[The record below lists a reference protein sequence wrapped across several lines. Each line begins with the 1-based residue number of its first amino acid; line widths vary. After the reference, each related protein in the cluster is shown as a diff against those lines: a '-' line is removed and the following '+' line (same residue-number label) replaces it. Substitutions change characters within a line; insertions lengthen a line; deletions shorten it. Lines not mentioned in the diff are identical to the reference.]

1 MILTTLLG
9 RTVKER
15 GMKTL
20 SHEQL
25 GFVMASFSKMRM
37 VGMYILFSIVGLYL
51 VLGYLKWLEYLTE
64 MGINPTVV
72 YFVLIM
78 LYIITS
84 QGLSIAKLRKW
95 TYPPSICVRFMLVQ
109 VFSCSEFVHYW
120 SEWSITWGN
129 KWLRRH
135 HRLRYGWHKQMVWCK
150 ITWWGYIA

>member
-1 MILTTLLG
+1 MNSEMIFYAGLGLMIVTTFLG

-37 VGMYILFSIVGLYL
+37 VGMYILFCIVGVYL

-72 YFVLIM
+72 YFMLIM
-78 LYIITS
+78 LYIVTS
-84 QGLSIAKLRKW
+84 QGLSIAKLRKMDLP
-95 TYPPSICVRFMLVQ
+95 TEY
-109 VFSCSEFVHYW
+109 
-120 SEWSITWGN
+120 
-129 KWLRRH
+129 LRSVYLGAGLQLLGISALLIGMINYMGR
-135 HRLRYGWHKQMVWCK
+135 
-150 ITWWGYIA
+150 

>member
-84 QGLSIAKLRKW
+84 QGLSIAKLRKMDLP
-95 TYPPSICVRFMLVQ
+95 TEYLRSVYVGAGLQLLGICALLIGIINYMGQ
-109 VFSCSEFVHYW
+109 
-120 SEWSITWGN
+120 
-129 KWLRRH
+129 
-135 HRLRYGWHKQMVWCK
+135 
-150 ITWWGYIA
+150 

>member
-1 MILTTLLG
+1 MNPEMIFYAGLGVMILTTLLG

-51 VLGYLKWLEYLTE
+51 VMGYLKWLEYLTE

-72 YFVLIM
+72 YFVLIL

-84 QGLSIAKLRKW
+84 QGLSIAKLRKMDLP
-95 TYPPSICVRFMLVQ
+95 TEYLRSVYVGAGLQLLGICALLIGMINYMGQ
-109 VFSCSEFVHYW
+109 
-120 SEWSITWGN
+120 
-129 KWLRRH
+129 
-135 HRLRYGWHKQMVWCK
+135 
-150 ITWWGYIA
+150 

>member
-1 MILTTLLG
+1 MNSEMIFYAGLGVMILTTLLG

-84 QGLSIAKLRKW
+84 QGLSIAKLRKMDLP
-95 TYPPSICVRFMLVQ
+95 TEYLRSVYVGAGLQLLGICALLIGMINYMGQ
-109 VFSCSEFVHYW
+109 
-120 SEWSITWGN
+120 
-129 KWLRRH
+129 
-135 HRLRYGWHKQMVWCK
+135 
-150 ITWWGYIA
+150 

>member
-1 MILTTLLG
+1 MNPEMIFYAGLGVMILTTLLG

-72 YFVLIM
+72 YFVLIL

-84 QGLSIAKLRKW
+84 QGLSIAKLRKMDLP
-95 TYPPSICVRFMLVQ
+95 TEYLRSVYVGAGLQLLGICALLIGMINYMGQ
-109 VFSCSEFVHYW
+109 
-120 SEWSITWGN
+120 
-129 KWLRRH
+129 
-135 HRLRYGWHKQMVWCK
+135 
-150 ITWWGYIA
+150 

>member
-1 MILTTLLG
+1 MNPEMIFYAGLGVMILTTLLG

-37 VGMYILFSIVGLYL
+37 VGMYILFSIVELYL

-72 YFVLIM
+72 YFVLIL

-84 QGLSIAKLRKW
+84 QGLSIAKLRKMDLP
-95 TYPPSICVRFMLVQ
+95 TEYLRSVYVGAGLQLLGICALLIGMINYMGQ
-109 VFSCSEFVHYW
+109 
-120 SEWSITWGN
+120 
-129 KWLRRH
+129 
-135 HRLRYGWHKQMVWCK
+135 
-150 ITWWGYIA
+150 

>member
-1 MILTTLLG
+1 MNSEMIFYAGLGLMIVTTFLG

-72 YFVLIM
+72 YFMLIM
-78 LYIITS
+78 LYIVTS
-84 QGLSIAKLRKW
+84 QGLSIAKLRKMDLP
-95 TYPPSICVRFMLVQ
+95 TEY
-109 VFSCSEFVHYW
+109 
-120 SEWSITWGN
+120 
-129 KWLRRH
+129 LRSVYLGAGLQLLGISALLIGMINYMGR
-135 HRLRYGWHKQMVWCK
+135 
-150 ITWWGYIA
+150 

>member
-1 MILTTLLG
+1 MNPEMIFYAGLGVMILTTLLG

-72 YFVLIM
+72 YFVLIL

-84 QGLSIAKLRKW
+84 QGLSIAKLRKMDL
-95 TYPPSICVRFMLVQ
+95 TAEYLRSVYVGAGLQLLGICALLIGMINYMGQ
-109 VFSCSEFVHYW
+109 
-120 SEWSITWGN
+120 
-129 KWLRRH
+129 
-135 HRLRYGWHKQMVWCK
+135 
-150 ITWWGYIA
+150 

>member
-1 MILTTLLG
+1 MNPELIFYAGLGVMILTTLLG

-84 QGLSIAKLRKW
+84 QGLSIAKLRKMDLP
-95 TYPPSICVRFMLVQ
+95 TEYLRSVYVGAGLQLLGICALLIGMINYMGQ
-109 VFSCSEFVHYW
+109 
-120 SEWSITWGN
+120 
-129 KWLRRH
+129 
-135 HRLRYGWHKQMVWCK
+135 
-150 ITWWGYIA
+150 

>member
-1 MILTTLLG
+1 MNPELIFYAGLGVMILTTLLG

-25 GFVMASFSKMRM
+25 GFVMASFSKMRI
-37 VGMYILFSIVGLYL
+37 VGMYILFCIVGVYL

-72 YFVLIM
+72 YFVIIL

-84 QGLSIAKLRKW
+84 QGLSIAKLRKMDLP
-95 TYPPSICVRFMLVQ
+95 TEYLRSVYVGAGLQLLGICALLTGMINYMGQ
-109 VFSCSEFVHYW
+109 
-120 SEWSITWGN
+120 
-129 KWLRRH
+129 
-135 HRLRYGWHKQMVWCK
+135 
-150 ITWWGYIA
+150 

>member
-1 MILTTLLG
+1 MNSEMIFYAGLGVMILTTLLG

-84 QGLSIAKLRKW
+84 QGLSIAKLRKMDLP
-95 TYPPSICVRFMLVQ
+95 TEYLRSVYVGAGLQLLGICALLIGIINYMGQ
-109 VFSCSEFVHYW
+109 
-120 SEWSITWGN
+120 
-129 KWLRRH
+129 
-135 HRLRYGWHKQMVWCK
+135 
-150 ITWWGYIA
+150 

>member
-1 MILTTLLG
+1 MNPELIFYAGLGVMILTTLLG

-37 VGMYILFSIVGLYL
+37 VGMYILISIVGLYL

-84 QGLSIAKLRKW
+84 QGLSIAKLRKMDLP
-95 TYPPSICVRFMLVQ
+95 TEY
-109 VFSCSEFVHYW
+109 
-120 SEWSITWGN
+120 
-129 KWLRRH
+129 LRSVYVGAGLQLLGLSALLIGMMNYLH
-135 HRLRYGWHKQMVWCK
+135 
-150 ITWWGYIA
+150 

>member
-1 MILTTLLG
+1 MNPEMIFYAGLGVMILTTLLG

-72 YFVLIM
+72 YFVLIL

-84 QGLSIAKLRKW
+84 QGLSIAKLRKMDLPAE
-95 TYPPSICVRFMLVQ
+95 YLRSVYVGAGLQLLGICALLIGMINYMGQ
-109 VFSCSEFVHYW
+109 
-120 SEWSITWGN
+120 
-129 KWLRRH
+129 
-135 HRLRYGWHKQMVWCK
+135 
-150 ITWWGYIA
+150 

>member
-1 MILTTLLG
+1 MNPEMIFYAGLGVMILTTLLG

-51 VLGYLKWLEYLTE
+51 VMGYLKWLEYLTE

-72 YFVLIM
+72 YFVLIL

-84 QGLSIAKLRKW
+84 QGLSIAKLRKMDLPAE
-95 TYPPSICVRFMLVQ
+95 YLRSVYVGAGLQLLGICALLIGMINYMGQ
-109 VFSCSEFVHYW
+109 
-120 SEWSITWGN
+120 
-129 KWLRRH
+129 
-135 HRLRYGWHKQMVWCK
+135 
-150 ITWWGYIA
+150 